1 MDLLPGHL
9 VGGEPRPNS
18 APASSFMMESEVR
31 SCNPPEPSNRSS
43 GFPVSAESPATFQLA
58 FFCLYGESSL
68 LLSFFAATPKKRD
81 ASALSLLCCLA
92 HATALLPLLFVVLFF
107 FLRLRPISS
116 FSHQSLPAF
125 DTVIE
130 RKPSAFTT
138 PPRTKLPSGLPGV
151 YQFYSAI
158 FHKRSLHGKT
168 MGDFESA
175 FAAMDLNGD
184 GVLSREEFRRAC
196 KDLDLG
202 LSPSQVAELL
212 NHMDKDNS
220 GDIDIHE
227 FIRELKEAI
236 SQGGY
241 DPNAIAAEKVKG
253 RLAELGFGFVPPR
266 PASAPEGTGSG
277 ARGGARGNRNRQKG
291 RQGSQGSAGAGGAGR
306 RRGRPGSAA
315 AATSSRRQQGGQQQ
329 QRKGQQQQ
337 QQQQQQRGG
346 SRGRSADSRRRGG
359 DAEDAAAG
367 PAVREISFPESGS
380 TQKPLE
386 LRHECQECRG
396 RQMPKLFNCTCGLS
410 VLGHTVY
417 ADNEPGE
424 CQCFESEKDKKKRLA
439 REKKE
444 RQRLEAEKRRKEMQR
459 RMRARQQEE
468 QDKLDAASSRQSLY
482 VRLLYPSGSCAPVC
496 LLVGRLICCS
506 TGVRR
511 REHALPSFSFRSHLT
526 CCANSYLF
534 LQSGVTNHYFALAT
548 QTHPNTTPAPTH
560 RACAATAS
568 TRSRT
573 AGGTSFNTAG
583 TALLL

>member
-1 MDLLPGHL
+1 
-9 VGGEPRPNS
+9 
-18 APASSFMMESEVR
+18 MMESE
-31 SCNPPEPSNRSS
+31 
-43 GFPVSAESPATFQLA
+43 
-58 FFCLYGESSL
+58 
-68 LLSFFAATPKKRD
+68 
-81 ASALSLLCCLA
+81 
-92 HATALLPLLFVVLFF
+92 
-107 FLRLRPISS
+107 
-116 FSHQSLPAF
+116 SLPAF

-253 RLAELGFGFVPPR
+253 RLAELGFG
-266 PASAPEGTGSG
+266 
-277 ARGGARGNRNRQKG
+277 
-291 RQGSQGSAGAGGAGR
+291 
-306 RRGRPGSAA
+306 
-315 AATSSRRQQGGQQQ
+315 
-329 QRKGQQQQ
+329 
-337 QQQQQQRGG
+337 
-346 SRGRSADSRRRGG
+346 
-359 DAEDAAAG
+359 
-367 PAVREISFPESGS
+367 

-482 VRLLYPSGSCAPVC
+482 
-496 LLVGRLICCS
+496 
-506 TGVRR
+506 T
-511 REHALPSFSFRSHLT
+511 
-526 CCANSYLF
+526 
-534 LQSGVTNHYFALAT
+534 
-548 QTHPNTTPAPTH
+548 
-560 RACAATAS
+560 
-568 TRSRT
+568 
-573 AGGTSFNTAG
+573 
-583 TALLL
+583 